1 MDINESRTRKYLIV
15 WIICIICFVILFFE
29 TINHRLYLN
38 DFRVYYEATKA
49 LLTGSQVYGIPFGLD
64 TGMFKYSPFVLFLFI
79 PFASIPFT
87 ISGILYFLI
96 ITTLLVMSFLL
107 CRSILVTNLF
117 QNRKKGEAL
126 FTILALVFICNH
138 LYRELHLGNTN
149 IILIFLFLTSLKL
162 ILDGK
167 EYTAGILFGIALLLK
182 PYLLLL
188 GIVLLFHKKWRVI
201 AGTSFM
207 IILQGIIMIL
217 SLGFTKSLN
226 LHAEW
231 ISTMIT
237 HSGSYGSNNNIAFL
251 LHTLFNTEISATNNL
266 MIIAVSALLISGFVI
281 YNLELK
287 SGKPT
292 REVISRK
299 NFIFEWFIAAAALP
313 SIVNTDTQHFMYSL
327 PLIMLILFYFAQ
339 NPNYMLG
346 IVLFVIFLLY
356 GTNSNDLVG
365 DTIGNF
371 FDRIGA
377 VGISNIMIILV
388 TVYIS
393 IIEKR
398 KDVLYE

>member
-1 MDINESRTRKYLIV
+1 MKGDAINRVSP
-15 WIICIICFVILFFE
+15 WIFRFFNFNA
-29 TINHRLYLN
+29 I
-38 DFRVYYEATKA
+38 
-49 LLTGSQVYGIPFGLD
+49 
-64 TGMFKYSPFVLFLFI
+64 
-79 PFASIPFT
+79 
-87 ISGILYFLI
+87 
-96 ITTLLVMSFLL
+96 
-107 CRSILVTNLF
+107 
-117 QNRKKGEAL
+117 
-126 FTILALVFICNH
+126 
-138 LYRELHLGNTN
+138 
-149 IILIFLFLTSLKL
+149 
-162 ILDGK
+162 
-167 EYTAGILFGIALLLK
+167 
-182 PYLLLL
+182 
-188 GIVLLFHKKWRVI
+188 
-201 AGTSFM
+201 
-207 IILQGIIMIL
+207 GIIR
-217 SLGFTKSLN
+217 
-226 LHAEW
+226 
-231 ISTMIT
+231 
-237 HSGSYGSNNNIAFL
+237 
-251 LHTLFNTEISATNNL
+251 
-266 MIIAVSALLISGFVI
+266 AVSALLISGFVI

-327 PLIMLILFYFAQ
+327 QLIMLILFYFAQ

-346 IVLFVIFLLY
+346 IVLSVIFLLY

>member
-79 PFASIPFT
+79 PFASLPFT

-96 ITTLLVMSFLL
+96 ITALLVMSFLL

-126 FTILALVFICNH
+126 FTILALVFISNH

-188 GIVLLFHKKWRVI
+188 GIVLLFHKKWRVV

-226 LHAEW
+226 LHADW
-231 ISTMIT
+231 ASTMIT

-251 LHTLFNTEISATNNL
+251 LHTFFNTEISATNNL

-292 REVISRK
+292 REVISR
-299 NFIFEWFIAAAALP
+299 
-313 SIVNTDTQHFMYSL
+313 
-327 PLIMLILFYFAQ
+327 ILFL
-339 NPNYMLG
+339 NG
-346 IVLFVIFLLY
+346 LLQLPHY
-356 GTNSNDLVG
+356 PV
-365 DTIGNF
+365 
-371 FDRIGA
+371 
-377 VGISNIMIILV
+377 
-388 TVYIS
+388 
-393 IIEKR
+393 
-398 KDVLYE
+398 

>member
-38 DFRVYYEATKA
+38 DFKVYYEATKA

-79 PFASIPFT
+79 PFASLPFT

-117 QNRKKGEAL
+117 QNRKKHEAL
-126 FTILALVFICNH
+126 FTILALVFISNH

-201 AGTSFM
+201 AGTSIM

-231 ISTMIT
+231 IRTMIT
-237 HSGSYGSNNNIAFL
+237 HSGSYGSTNNIAFL
-251 LHTLFNTEISATNNL
+251 LHNLFNTEISATNNL

-292 REVISRK
+292 REVVSRK

-346 IVLFVIFLLY
+346 IVLSVIFLLY